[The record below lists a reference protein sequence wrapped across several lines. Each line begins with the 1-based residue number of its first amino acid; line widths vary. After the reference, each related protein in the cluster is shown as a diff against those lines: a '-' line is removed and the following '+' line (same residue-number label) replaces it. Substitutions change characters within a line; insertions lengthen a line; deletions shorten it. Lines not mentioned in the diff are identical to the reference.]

1 MHFHNYHTQTR
12 YSPCPTPPKEKKL
25 HILVAIF
32 QLLPLANW
40 VRVQLLGLLPR
51 WPQCSNVRMQVNTN
65 RSKVH
70 CIWDCK
76 TCHID
81 CKGRCLSPAYH
92 EKLYNIKLRIEEW
105 SRKRQSV
112 TRRLGGACDSSPLPG
127 WELAPVNAER
137 SKSAHLHG
145 AEPTISHILCCR
157 INRHQTSRR
166 KVKCYISSHEGHYK
180 FTQGRIWIAL
190 TTIPGP
196 TSIGDGHD
204 CGLLA

>member
-1 MHFHNYHTQTR
+1 MRDGFLCVGPWMGLCAYMLRAWEKYNIENIKVHIAHCNGSRAVNIAVYIIEGQTCTWQHQLLKFMSASSSVFLKSDCKLSMHFHNYHTQTQ
-12 YSPCPTPPKEKKL
+12 YSPTPPKEKKL

-40 VRVQLLGLLPR
+40 VRVQLLRLLPR
-51 WPQCSNVRMQVNTN
+51 WPQCSNVRMQVNAN

-105 SRKRQSV
+105 SRKRQSL
-112 TRRLGGACDSSPLPG
+112 TRRLRRACDSSPLP
-127 WELAPVNAER
+127 
-137 SKSAHLHG
+137 
-145 AEPTISHILCCR
+145 
-157 INRHQTSRR
+157 
-166 KVKCYISSHEGHYK
+166 
-180 FTQGRIWIAL
+180 
-190 TTIPGP
+190 
-196 TSIGDGHD
+196 
-204 CGLLA
+204 